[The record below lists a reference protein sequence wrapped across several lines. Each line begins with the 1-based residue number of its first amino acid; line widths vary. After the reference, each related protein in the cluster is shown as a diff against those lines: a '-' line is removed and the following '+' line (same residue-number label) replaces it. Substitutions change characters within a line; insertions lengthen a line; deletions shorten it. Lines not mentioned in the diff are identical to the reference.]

1 MSDDAVYKMTT
12 FQRGMLLVFVA
23 LSTILYASSILIV
36 SALLP
41 QMQGALGATQD
52 EVSWAMTFNIVAT
65 AVMTPMTG
73 WVSERFGRRNTM
85 VWCCSIFAAS
95 TFLCG
100 TATTLEELILWRIVQ
115 GVSGAPLIPLG
126 HTLLLDSSPRSQHG
140 MVLGIYGMANVVG
153 PVIGPTIGGEVSEL
167 YGWQWAFWMIV
178 PIAIITAVG
187 FRFILPTRAN
197 RDPPGLDWSGFITLS
212 IAIAGAQ
219 LVFSRGQRLD
229 WFESQEIVVATLLS
243 CIAFYM
249 FVVHSLTASRPFV
262 RLALFKDRNYALG
275 MLLVFFYGMLNF
287 APVVLL
293 PPLLQN
299 HASYTDAAIG
309 AFIGWRGVGA
319 GMGALFAMFTGR
331 IDARLMMMIGF
342 AMQVYGGWGMMQYD
356 LNVSPEMLAFNTVLQ
371 GIGIGIAWIPITVV
385 TFATLAPEARGEG
398 MGMFHLLRN
407 FGSSIFISVA
417 VAEIV
422 RTSSVNYSRMM
433 ETVSPFNTIWQM
445 PWATGA
451 WTLDSSAG
459 MAQFAG
465 EIGRQSAMIGYMNA
479 FTMYTLVAVA
489 AIPLCMLVRIP
500 RATAS

>member
-1 MSDDAVYKMTT
+1 MSDDAVYEVTT
-12 FQRGMLLVFVA
+12 LQRALIVVFVA

-41 QMQGALGATQD
+41 QMQGTLGATQD

-65 AVMTPMTG
+65 AVVTPMTG
-73 WVSERFGRRNTM
+73 WISERFGRRNTM
-85 VWCCSIFAAS
+85 VWCCTVFAAS

-100 TATTLEELILWRIVQ
+100 TATTLEELILWRIIQ
-115 GVSGAPLIPLG
+115 GIAGAPLIPLG
-126 HTLLLDSSPRSQHG
+126 HTLLLDTSPRHQHG
-140 MVLGIYGMANVVG
+140 KVLAIYGMANVVG
-153 PVIGPTIGGEVSEL
+153 PVIGPTIGGEVSQL

-178 PIAIITAVG
+178 PLALITAVG
-187 FRFILPTRAN
+187 FRFILPVRPN
-197 RDPPGLDWSGFITLS
+197 RESPHLDWSGFLTLS
-212 IAIAGAQ
+212 IAVAGAQ

-229 WFESQEIVVATLLS
+229 WFQSQEIIVATLLA

-249 FVVHSLTASRPFV
+249 FVVHSLTADRPFV
-262 RLALFKDRNYALG
+262 RLSLFRDRNYALG

-319 GMGALFAMFTGR
+319 AMGAAFAMLTGR
-331 IDARLMMMIGF
+331 IDARLMMMLGF
-342 AMQVYGGWGMMQYD
+342 GMQVYGGWGMMQYD
-356 LNVSPEMLAFNTVLQ
+356 LNVSPSLLAFNTVLQ

-385 TFATLAPEARGEG
+385 TFATLAPEARGEA

-422 RTSSVNYSRMM
+422 RTSSVNYSRMV
-433 ETVSPFNTIWQM
+433 ETVSPFNNVWYM
-445 PWATGA
+445 PWATGS
-451 WTLDSSAG
+451 WSLDSSVG
-459 MAQFAG
+459 MAKFAG
-465 EIGRQSAMIGYMNA
+465 EIGRQAAMIGYMNA
-479 FTMYTLVAVA
+479 FTMYTWVAVA
-489 AIPLCMLVRIP
+489 AIPLCLLARMP
-500 RATAS
+500 KSNAG

>member
-178 PIAIITAVG
+178 PIAIFTAVG

-500 RATAS
+500 RATAG

>member
-12 FQRGMLLVFVA
+12 FQRAMLLVFVA

-85 VWCCSIFAAS
+85 VWCCTIFAAS

-100 TATTLEELILWRIVQ
+100 TATTLEELVLWRIIQ
-115 GVSGAPLIPLG
+115 GIAGAPLIPLG

-178 PIAIITAVG
+178 PIALMTAVG
-187 FRFILPTRAN
+187 FRFILPTRPN

-229 WFESQEIVVATLLS
+229 WFESYEIVVATLLS

-249 FVVHSLTASRPFV
+249 FVVHSLTAKRPFV

-319 GMGALFAMFTGR
+319 GMGALFAMWTGR
-331 IDARLMMMIGF
+331 IDARVMMMIGF

-417 VAEIV
+417 VAQIV
-422 RTSSVNYSRMM
+422 RTTSVNYSRMM
-433 ETVSPFNTIWQM
+433 EVVSPYNTIWQM
-445 PWATGA
+445 PWATGS
-451 WTLDSSAG
+451 WTLESNAG
-459 MAQFAG
+459 MARFAG
-465 EIGRQSAMIGYMNA
+465 EIGRQAAMIGYMNA
-479 FTMYTLVAVA
+479 FTMYTVVAVA
-489 AIPLCMLVRIP
+489 AIPLCLLVKIP
-500 RATAS
+500 RVKAG

>member
-1 MSDDAVYKMTT
+1 MSDDAVYKLTT
-12 FQRGMLLVFVA
+12 FQRALILVFVA

-65 AVMTPMTG
+65 AVVTPMTG
-73 WVSERFGRRNTM
+73 WIAERFGRRNTM
-85 VWCCSIFAAS
+85 VWCCSVFAAA

-100 TATTLEELILWRIVQ
+100 TAMTLEELILWRIIQ
-115 GVSGAPLIPLG
+115 GIAGAPLIPLG
-126 HTLLLDSSPRSQHG
+126 HTLLLDSSPRHQHG
-140 MVLGIYGMANVVG
+140 TVLAIYGMANVVG
-153 PVIGPTIGGEVSEL
+153 PVIGPTIGGEISEL

-178 PIAIITAVG
+178 PIAIITAIG
-187 FRFILPTRAN
+187 FRFILPVRPSRESTN
-197 RDPPGLDWSGFITLS
+197 LDWSGFLTLS

-229 WFESQEIVVATLLS
+229 WFQSEEIIATTLLA

-249 FVVHSLTASRPFV
+249 FLAHSLTAERPFV
-262 RLALFKDRNYALG
+262 RLTLLRDRNYALG
-275 MLLVFFYGMLNF
+275 LLLVFFYGMLNF

-299 HASYTDAAIG
+299 HANYTDTAIG

-319 GMGALFAMFTGR
+319 AMGAAFAMLTGR
-331 IDARLMMMIGF
+331 IDARLMMMLGF
-342 AMQVYGGWGMMQYD
+342 GMQVYGGWGMMQYD
-356 LNVSPEMLAFNTVLQ
+356 LNVSQSLLTFNTILQ

-385 TFATLAPEARGEG
+385 TFATLAPEARGEA

-422 RTSSVNYSRMM
+422 RTSSVNYSRMT
-433 ETVSPFNTIWQM
+433 ETASPFNNVWHM
-445 PWATGA
+445 PWSTGS
-451 WTLDSSAG
+451 WSLDSNVG
-459 MAQFAG
+459 MAKFAN
-465 EIGRQSAMIGYMNA
+465 EIGRQAAMIGYMNA
-479 FTMYTLVAVA
+479 FTMYTLIAAA
-489 AIPLCMLVRIP
+489 AIPLCLLARMP
-500 RATAS
+500 RSDA

>member
-1 MSDDAVYKMTT
+1 MSDDAVYKLTT
-12 FQRGMLLVFVA
+12 FQRALILVFVA

-65 AVMTPMTG
+65 AVVTPMTG
-73 WVSERFGRRNTM
+73 WIAERFGRRNTM
-85 VWCCSIFAAS
+85 VWCCSVFAAA

-100 TATTLEELILWRIVQ
+100 TAMTLEELILWRIIQ
-115 GVSGAPLIPLG
+115 GIAGAPLIPLG
-126 HTLLLDSSPRSQHG
+126 HTLLLDSSPRHQHG
-140 MVLGIYGMANVVG
+140 TVLAIYGMANVVG
-153 PVIGPTIGGEVSEL
+153 PVIGPTIGGEISEL

-178 PIAIITAVG
+178 PIAIITAIG
-187 FRFILPTRAN
+187 FRFILPVRPSRESTN
-197 RDPPGLDWSGFITLS
+197 LDWSGFLTLS

-229 WFESQEIVVATLLS
+229 WFQSEEIIATTLLA

-249 FVVHSLTASRPFV
+249 FLAHSLTAERPFV
-262 RLALFKDRNYALG
+262 RLTLLRDRNYALG
-275 MLLVFFYGMLNF
+275 LLLVFFYGMLNF

-299 HASYTDAAIG
+299 HANYTDTAIG

-319 GMGALFAMFTGR
+319 AMGAAFAMLTGR
-331 IDARLMMMIGF
+331 IDARLMMMLGF
-342 AMQVYGGWGMMQYD
+342 GMQVYGGWGMMQYD
-356 LNVSPEMLAFNTVLQ
+356 LNVSQSLLTFNTILQ

-385 TFATLAPEARGEG
+385 TFATLAPEARGEA

-422 RTSSVNYSRMM
+422 RTSSVNYSRMT
-433 ETVSPFNTIWQM
+433 ETASPFNNVWHM
-445 PWATGA
+445 PWSTGS
-451 WTLDSSAG
+451 WSLDSNVG
-459 MAQFAG
+459 MAKFAN
-465 EIGRQSAMIGYMNA
+465 EIGRQAAMIGYMNA
-479 FTMYTLVAVA
+479 FTMYTLIAAA
-489 AIPLCMLVRIP
+489 AIPLCLLARMP
-500 RATAS
+500 RSDV

>member
-12 FQRGMLLVFVA
+12 FQRAMLLVFVA

-41 QMQGALGATQD
+41 KMQGTLSATQD
-52 EVSWAMTFNIVAT
+52 EISWAMTFNIVAT

-85 VWCCSIFAAS
+85 VWCCSVFAAS

-100 TATTLEELILWRIVQ
+100 TATTLEELILWRIIQ
-115 GVSGAPLIPLG
+115 GIAGAPLIPLG

-140 MVLGIYGMANVVG
+140 MVLAIYGMANVVG
-153 PVIGPTIGGEVSEL
+153 PVIGPTIGGEISEL

-178 PIAIITAVG
+178 PLAIMTAVG
-187 FRFILPTRAN
+187 FRFILPIRPN
-197 RDPPGLDWSGFITLS
+197 REPPGLDWSGFITLS
-212 IAIAGAQ
+212 IAIALAQ

-229 WFESQEIVVATLLS
+229 WFASHEIVVATLVA

-249 FVVHSLTASRPFV
+249 FIVHSLTADKPFV
-262 RLALFKDRNYALG
+262 RLALFKDRNYAIG

-299 HASYTDAAIG
+299 HADYTDAAIG

-319 GMGALFAMFTGR
+319 GMGAVFAMLTGR
-331 IDARLMMMIGF
+331 IDARIMMMIGF

-356 LNVSPEMLAFNTVLQ
+356 LNVSPGMLAFNTVLQ
-371 GIGIGIAWIPITVV
+371 GFGIGVAWIPITVV

-398 MGMFHLLRN
+398 MGIFHLLRN

-422 RTSSVNYSRMM
+422 RTSTVNYSRMM
-433 ETVSPFNTIWQM
+433 EVVSPFNNVWQM

-451 WTLDSSAG
+451 WTLDSSVG
-459 MAQFAG
+459 MARFAG
-465 EIGRQSAMIGYMNA
+465 EISRQAAMIGYMNA
-479 FTMYTLVAVA
+479 FTMYTLVAVV
-489 AIPLCMLVRIP
+489 AIPLCLLVRIP
-500 RATAS
+500 RPRTA

>member
-1 MSDDAVYKMTT
+1 MSDDAVYKLTT
-12 FQRGMLLVFVA
+12 FQRALILVFVA

-65 AVMTPMTG
+65 AVVTPMTG
-73 WVSERFGRRNTM
+73 WIAERFGRRNTM
-85 VWCCSIFAAS
+85 VWCCSVFAAA

-100 TATTLEELILWRIVQ
+100 TSMTLEELILWRIIQ
-115 GVSGAPLIPLG
+115 GIAGAPLIPLG
-126 HTLLLDSSPRSQHG
+126 HTLLLDSSPRHQHG
-140 MVLGIYGMANVVG
+140 TVLAIYGMANVVG
-153 PVIGPTIGGEVSEL
+153 PVIGPTIGGEISEL

-178 PIAIITAVG
+178 PIAIITAIG
-187 FRFILPTRAN
+187 FRFILPVRPSRESPN
-197 RDPPGLDWSGFITLS
+197 LDWSGFLTLS

-229 WFESQEIVVATLLS
+229 WFQSEEIIATTLLA

-249 FVVHSLTASRPFV
+249 FLAHSLTAERPFV
-262 RLALFKDRNYALG
+262 RLTLLRDRNYALG
-275 MLLVFFYGMLNF
+275 LLLVFFYGMLNF

-299 HASYTDAAIG
+299 HANYTDTAIG

-319 GMGALFAMFTGR
+319 AMGAAFAMLTGR
-331 IDARLMMMIGF
+331 IDARLMMMLGF
-342 AMQVYGGWGMMQYD
+342 GMQVYGGWGMMQYD
-356 LNVSPEMLAFNTVLQ
+356 LNVSQSLLTFNTILQ

-385 TFATLAPEARGEG
+385 TFATLAPEARGEA

-422 RTSSVNYSRMM
+422 RTSSVNYSRMT
-433 ETVSPFNTIWQM
+433 ETASPFNNVWHM
-445 PWATGA
+445 PWSTGS
-451 WTLDSSAG
+451 WSLDSNVG
-459 MAQFAG
+459 MAKFAN
-465 EIGRQSAMIGYMNA
+465 EIGRQAAMIGYMNA
-479 FTMYTLVAVA
+479 FTMYTLIAAA
-489 AIPLCMLVRIP
+489 AIPLCLLARMP
-500 RATAS
+500 RSDA

>member
-1 MSDDAVYKMTT
+1 MSDDAVYKLTT
-12 FQRGMLLVFVA
+12 FQRALILVFVA

-65 AVMTPMTG
+65 AVVTPMTG
-73 WVSERFGRRNTM
+73 WIAERFGRRNTM
-85 VWCCSIFAAS
+85 VWCCSAFAAA

-100 TATTLEELILWRIVQ
+100 TAMTLEELILWRIIQ
-115 GVSGAPLIPLG
+115 GIAGAPLIPLG
-126 HTLLLDSSPRSQHG
+126 HTLLLDSSPRHQHG
-140 MVLGIYGMANVVG
+140 TVLAIYGMANVVG
-153 PVIGPTIGGEVSEL
+153 PVIGPTIGGEISEL

-178 PIAIITAVG
+178 PIAIITAIG
-187 FRFILPTRAN
+187 FRFILPVRPSRESPN
-197 RDPPGLDWSGFITLS
+197 LDWSGFLTLS

-229 WFESQEIVVATLLS
+229 WFQSEEIIATTLLA

-249 FVVHSLTASRPFV
+249 FLAHSLTAERPFV
-262 RLALFKDRNYALG
+262 RLTLLRDRNYALG
-275 MLLVFFYGMLNF
+275 LLLVFFYGMLNF

-299 HASYTDAAIG
+299 HANYTDTAIG

-319 GMGALFAMFTGR
+319 AMGAAFAMLTGR
-331 IDARLMMMIGF
+331 IDARLMMMLGF
-342 AMQVYGGWGMMQYD
+342 GMQVYGGWGMMQYD
-356 LNVSPEMLAFNTVLQ
+356 LNVSQSLLTFNTILQ

-385 TFATLAPEARGEG
+385 TFATLAPEARGEA

-422 RTSSVNYSRMM
+422 RTSSVNYSRMT
-433 ETVSPFNTIWQM
+433 ETASPFNNVWHM
-445 PWATGA
+445 PWSTGS
-451 WTLDSSAG
+451 WSLDSNVG
-459 MAQFAG
+459 MAKFAN
-465 EIGRQSAMIGYMNA
+465 EIGRQAAMIGYMNA
-479 FTMYTLVAVA
+479 FTMYTLIAAA
-489 AIPLCMLVRIP
+489 AIPLCLLARMP
-500 RATAS
+500 RSDA